1 VLQSCIFKISHNLYV
16 SFFSVFCFL
25 KQNYDFFARFLSSLK
40 MYSRF
45 AATFLFRSE
54 KKHRNYVSA
63 LFCIH
68 TSLQYIA
75 SIFSYAVKYSAILL
89 IPILESSWLMLCRH
103 PVPLSDILCI
113 FFLSDILP
121 YTNRKFRH
129 YSVCILLS
137 SHLLISRSSTNILY
151 SFVVCTDIPCPSFCH
166 FLSDILTSSSRILN
180 HHPVHYYA
188 ILLSN
193 IRPFSCQIFCHF
205 LVNYSA
211 VLIFKISPFSC
222 SVF

>member
-1 VLQSCIFKISHNLYV
+1 MFFILRDLFKDLPCYKAAYSKYRTICMYRSFRYFV
-16 SFFSVFCFL
+16 SL
-25 KQNYDFFARFLSSLK
+25 NKMMIFFARFLSSLK

-89 IPILESSWLMLCRH
+89 ITILKSSWLMLCRH

-121 YTNRKFRH
+121 YPNRKFRH
-129 YSVCILLS
+129 YSV
-137 SHLLISRSSTNILY
+137 
-151 SFVVCTDIPCPSFCH
+151 
-166 FLSDILTSSSRILN
+166 
-180 HHPVHYYA
+180 
-188 ILLSN
+188 
-193 IRPFSCQIFCHF
+193 
-205 LVNYSA
+205 
-211 VLIFKISPFSC
+211 
-222 SVF
+222 